1 MAALLPDGTASA
13 NADAVRQSALS
24 SFFYSAGNLLAG
36 MDNASRMG
44 NVQNDA
50 SGTGGPDL
58 LGYGTANGVDV
69 GIGANGEVYVR
80 GNVGQ
85 VGTQDQVANSG
96 QAAKP
101 AAISPLALLLI
112 VGAAVLL
119 LK

>member
-58 LGYGTANGVDV
+58 LGYGTSNGVDV
-69 GIGANGEVYVR
+69 GIGNNGEIYVR
-80 GNVGQ
+80 GNVGS
-85 VGTQDQVANSG
+85 VGTQDAVANSG
-96 QAAKP
+96 KTAP
-101 AAISPLALLLI
+101 APTVSPLLLLLL
-112 VGAAVLL
+112 VGGAFLL